1 MFEQETEQLKERIH
15 RSTIQS
21 GGTITLRAL
30 TESGIPE
37 NVKAFFRAEIYSSL
51 AEERK
56 KESRSNK
63 FDYSNKDVEA
73 LQEQIDQLLIDN
85 YILPKKEFE
94 EILDKG
100 VHFLFNYLCRPQWT
114 LGSYL
119 FDEAKAVSARDI
131 LLKLHCCFDYNYFP
145 TVLQRFIRQR
155 NIQEMTAEE
164 GRNVL
169 KKIDSEVT
177 KNLSS
182 SQLAQLAQPVF
193 EFVAYARSFPE
204 NILKATAPT
213 RALMYF
219 FDDKQMTDI
228 HEELVRERD
237 NAGMKEIALPNLMRI
252 IEHTPG
258 RSENI
263 RSGSP
268 PKGFST
274 GNGEQFPAVA
284 AEVNEMSHNETEFS
298 VLRAEEQV
306 SSPESFHLPPKDETR
321 RTSPPAPLPPLF
333 SLDEERSIIKKV
345 FQQDEDAFHRK
356 VEEILAAVSWDE
368 ASLIIDHHFTM
379 SDVDPFTKEAILFTN
394 NLQKRFQAENRP

>member
-1 MFEQETEQLKERIH
+1 MFEQETEQLKERIR
-15 RSTIQS
+15 RSTMQS
-21 GGTITLRAL
+21 GDTIALRSL

-37 NVKAFFRAEIYSSL
+37 NVKAFFRAEIYSNL
-51 AEERK
+51 AAERK
-56 KESRSNK
+56 KESRSSK

-73 LQEQIDQLLIDN
+73 LQEQIDQLLVDN
-85 YILPKKEFE
+85 YVLSKKEFE
-94 EILDKG
+94 ETLDKG

-114 LGSYL
+114 LGSFL
-119 FDEAKAVSARDI
+119 FDAAKAVPARDI
-131 LLKLHCCFDYNYFP
+131 LLKLNCCFDYNYFP
-145 TVLQRFIRQR
+145 TVLKRFIQQR

-164 GRNVL
+164 GRKVL
-169 KKIDSEVT
+169 EKIDSEVT

-204 NILKATAPT
+204 NILKATVPT

-219 FDDKQMTDI
+219 FDDKQMADI
-228 HEELVRERD
+228 HGELVRERD
-237 NAGMKEIALPNLMRI
+237 NAGMKEIALPNLVRI

-263 RSGSP
+263 RSESSP
-268 PKGFST
+268 KELSA
-274 GNGEQFPAVA
+274 GNGEQFSAVA
-284 AEVNEMSHNETEFS
+284 AEANNVSHNETEFS
-298 VLRAEEQV
+298 VLRTEERIPA
-306 SSPESFHLPPKDETR
+306 PESFHF
-321 RTSPPAPLPPLF
+321 PPAPLPPLF

-345 FQQDEDAFHRK
+345 FQQDEESFHRK